1 VQRRGGGTI
10 HCCDASSASD
20 GIHAR
25 TPRIQQDEPP
35 QLAIKS
41 TPLIALSSMH
51 TANPSSGW
59 PGIGFVSSRP
69 RTLSASSRR
78 AAPSQS
84 DQPSRTKMKID
95 GCATGTNRLQ
105 PRNCRAPHG
114 HDQISHTS
122 PNSGFARHNL
132 IFPTCDNLRQLCYR
146 TLCRRL
152 DLRDLA
158 RVVCFRGGVGDVRT
172 QKKTKSE
179 CQILTCHVAGS
190 RTHNL
195 ENLCTPPPSCAIVLD
210 RPTRQH
216 RRAHLSRVTDSIQIF
231 N

>member
-1 VQRRGGGTI
+1 MQRRGGGTI

-41 TPLIALSSMH
+41 APLIALSSMH

-95 GCATGTNRLQ
+95 GAQQELTDFSPETAVRHMVTTKFLTRRQIRDLPATILFFRPAT
-105 PRNCRAPHG
+105 
-114 HDQISHTS
+114 
-122 PNSGFARHNL
+122 
-132 IFPTCDNLRQLCYR
+132 TCDNFV
-146 TLCRRL
+146 TGH
-152 DLRDLA
+152 
-158 RVVCFRGGVGDVRT
+158 F
-172 QKKTKSE
+172 
-179 CQILTCHVAGS
+179 VAGWIS
-190 RTHNL
+190 ATWH
-195 ENLCTPPPSCAIVLD
+195 VLSVSKGGWA
-210 RPTRQH
+210 T
-216 RRAHLSRVTDSIQIF
+216 
-231 N
+231 